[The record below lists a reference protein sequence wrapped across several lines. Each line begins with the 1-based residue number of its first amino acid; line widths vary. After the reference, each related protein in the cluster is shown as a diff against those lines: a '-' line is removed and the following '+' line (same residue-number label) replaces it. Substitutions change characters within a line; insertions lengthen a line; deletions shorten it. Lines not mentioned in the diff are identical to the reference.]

1 MLEKMKQSTHAE
13 VDAWLAQGN
22 RITQVEQPKTLKKH
36 PYRAFR
42 IKQERKKENAK
53 AKKRCELHFSKIS

>member
-22 RITQVEQPKTLKKH
+22 QITQIEPPKNTH
-36 PYRAFR
+36 PYRVTR
-42 IKQERKKENAK
+42 IKQDRKKENAK
-53 AKKRCELHFSKIS
+53 AKKRRELHFSKIA